1 MAFKEKLDSGG
12 GDSVK
17 FNKIGDSVT
26 GVYLGS
32 TAVPEGKYGPT
43 TKHFFK
49 TSDGMRAVWAKPN
62 SQLGNLLSGEEGNEL
77 KVTFAESKPS
87 GKGNPQKIFKVAIND
102 EFERLD
108 ASYLL
113 QADTEESNDSGYAE
127 TYEAPQALPVGKP
140 LDRNAVLAKLQA
152 AKRKA

>member
-17 FNKIGDSVT
+17 FNKIGDTVT

-32 TAVPEGKYGPT
+32 QPVPEGKYGPT
-43 TKHFFK
+43 TKHLFK
-49 TSDGMRAVWAKPN
+49 TEEGMRTVWAKPN

-87 GKGNPQKIFKVAIND
+87 GKGNPQKIFKVSIND
-102 EFERLD
+102 AFERLD
-108 ASYLL
+108 SAYLL
-113 QADTEESNDSGYAE
+113 SNESDEQYAE
-127 TYEAPQALPVGKP
+127 EPLPTKTVTSR
-140 LDRNAVLAKLQA
+140 DTVLAKLQA